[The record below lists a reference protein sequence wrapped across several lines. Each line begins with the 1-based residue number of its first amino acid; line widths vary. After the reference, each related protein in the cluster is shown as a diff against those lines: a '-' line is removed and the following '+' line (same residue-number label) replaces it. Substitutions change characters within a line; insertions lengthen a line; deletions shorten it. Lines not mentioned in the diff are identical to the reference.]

1 MYNVQK
7 GNVRDDKFLT
17 GLAVRYSNNEF
28 VGNQFLP
35 EYTVAKESD
44 KYRIFRKD
52 GFFKGAPRKADGAIT
67 EEATLIYDEGTY
79 STYERAI
86 KDIVTDRAV
95 QNADAPVRPKIDA
108 TNFLTEKV
116 LLSQEIDQWALIC
129 GSSGLGSSSTYY
141 TNLTSTSA
149 WISGTDPNILNDLKN
164 AIVALSKAVG
174 KRPNIIGMTTEVAE
188 AIAQDS
194 VIREILKYHTTS
206 MITGD
211 ALPATLRNMKVVIA
225 DGLWNS
231 ADEGQAATYEYI
243 IKYHVAMAFVDPRN
257 PLTLGRTFVSKKFKV
272 VRWRDD
278 DREGEF
284 IKVNK
289 VYAPK
294 ITSLASGYMYNR
306 VSTGTSSDD

>member
-7 GNVRDDKFLT
+7 GNIRDDKFLT
-17 GLAVRYSNNEF
+17 GLAVRYSNNEL
-28 VGNQFLP
+28 VGGQFLP
-35 EYTVAKESD
+35 EYAVARESD

-67 EEATLIYDEGTY
+67 EEATLVYDEGTY
-79 STYERAI
+79 SAYERAI

-95 QNADAPVRPKIDA
+95 QNADAPVRPKVDV

-116 LLSQEIDQWALIC
+116 LLSEEIDQWALIC
-129 GSSGLGSSSTYY
+129 GTSGLGSSATYY
-141 TNLTSTSA
+141 ANLTSTSA
-149 WISGTDPNILNDLKN
+149 WISGTNPDILDNLKT
-164 AIVALSKAVG
+164 AIVTISKAIG
-174 KRPNIIGMTTEVAE
+174 KRPNLIGLTTEVSE
-188 AIAQDS
+188 SIAQDS
-194 VIREILKYHTTS
+194 VIREILKYHTTN
-206 MITGD
+206 MITGN

-231 ADEGQAATYEYI
+231 ADEGQTATYEYI
-243 IKYHVAMAFVDPRN
+243 IKYHVVMAYVDPRN
-257 PLTLGRTFVSKKFKV
+257 PLTLGRTFVSKNFKV

-294 ITSLASGYMYNR
+294 LTSLSSGYMYNR
-306 VSTGTSSDD
+306 VSTGTSDDD

>member
-17 GLAVRYSNNEF
+17 GLAVKYTNNEF
-28 VGNQFLP
+28 VGGQWLP
-35 EYTVAKESD
+35 EYGVQKESD

-52 GFFKGAPRKADGAIT
+52 GFYKGAPKKADGAIT
-67 EEATLIYDEGTY
+67 EEATLSYDEGTY

-86 KDIVTDRAV
+86 KDIVTDRAM

-108 TNFLTEKV
+108 TQFLTEKV
-116 LLSQEIDQWALIC
+116 LLSQEIDVWALLL
-129 GSSGLGSSSTYY
+129 GTSGLEQSGYY
-141 TNLTSTSA
+141 EDLTSTTA
-149 WISGTDPNILNDLKN
+149 WISGTEPDILNDLSD
-164 AIVALSKAVG
+164 AIVTISKAIG
-174 KRPNIIGMTTEVAE
+174 KRPNKIGFTTEVSE
-188 AIAQDS
+188 AIVQDP
-194 VIREILKYHTTS
+194 VIREILKYHTTN
-206 MITGD
+206 MITGN
-211 ALPATLRNMKVVIA
+211 ALPSTLRNMQVVIA

-231 ADEGQAATYEYI
+231 ADEGQTAVYEYI
-243 IKYHVAMAFVDPRN
+243 MKYRVCIAYVEPGN
-257 PLTLGRTFVSKKFKV
+257 NLTLGRTFVSKPFKV

-294 ITSLASGYMYNR
+294 ITSMDAGYMYKR
-306 VSTGTSSDD
+306 VSTGESADD

>member
-1 MYNVQK
+1 MYNVAK
-7 GNVRDDKFLT
+7 TNVRDDKFLT
-17 GLAVRYSNNEF
+17 GLAVRYQNHEF
-28 VGNQFLP
+28 VGTEFMP
-35 EYTVAKESD
+35 EYTVQKESD

-52 GFFKGAPRKADGAIT
+52 GFYKGAPKKADGAIT
-67 EEATLIYDEGTY
+67 EEATLAYDEGTY

-116 LLSQEIDQWALIC
+116 LLSEEIDIWALIL
-129 GSSGLGSSSTYY
+129 GTSGLEAGSYY
-141 TNLTSTSA
+141 SDLTAVTA
-149 WISGTDPNILNDLKN
+149 WIDGTDPDILANLSS
-164 AIVALSKAVG
+164 AIVQISKAIG
-174 KRPNIIGMTTEVAE
+174 KRPNKIAFTTEVSE
-188 AIAQDS
+188 AIVQDS

-211 ALPATLRNMKVVIA
+211 ALPATLRNMKITIA
-225 DGLWNS
+225 DALWNS
-231 ADEGQAATYEYI
+231 ADEGQTASYEYL
-243 IKYHVAMAFVDPRN
+243 IKYRVAMGYVEPGN
-257 PLTLGRTFVSKKFKV
+257 NLTLGRTFVSKPFKV

-289 VYAPK
+289 VYAPQMM
-294 ITSLASGYMYNR
+294 SLDAGYMYKR
-306 VSTGTSSDD
+306 VKTGTDSDD

>member
-28 VGNQFLP
+28 TGKQFLP
-35 EYTVAKESD
+35 EYAVMKESD

-52 GFFKGAPRKADGAIT
+52 GFYKGAPKKADGAIT
-67 EEATLIYDEGTY
+67 EEATLSYDEGTY

-86 KDIVTDRAV
+86 KDIVTDRAM

-116 LLSQEIDQWALIC
+116 MLSEEIDIWALVL
-129 GSSGLGSSSTYY
+129 GTSGLESGSYY
-141 TNLTSTSA
+141 SNLTATTA
-149 WISGTDPNILNDLKN
+149 WIGGTDPDILSDLSD
-164 AIVALSKAVG
+164 AIVLISKAIG
-174 KRPNIIGMTTEVAE
+174 KRPNKISFTTEVSE
-188 AIAQDS
+188 AITQDP
-194 VIREILKYHTTS
+194 VIREILKYHTS
-206 MITGD
+206 AMISGD
-211 ALPATLRNMKVVIA
+211 GIPTTLRNMKITIS
-225 DGLWNS
+225 DGLWNAS
-231 ADEGQAATYEYI
+231 DEGQTASYEYI
-243 IKYHVAMAFVDPRN
+243 MKYRVPICYVSPGDN
-257 PLTLGRTFVSKKFKV
+257 LTLGRTFVSKGFKV

-294 ITSLASGYMYNR
+294 ITNIDAGYMYKR
-306 VSTGTSSDD
+306 VSTGTSNDD

>member
-28 VGNQFLP
+28 TGKQFLP
-35 EYTVAKESD
+35 EYTVMKESD

-52 GFFKGAPRKADGAIT
+52 GFYKGAPKKADGAIT
-67 EEATLIYDEGTY
+67 EEATLSYDEGTY

-86 KDIVTDRAV
+86 KDIVTDRAM

-116 LLSQEIDQWALIC
+116 MLSEEIDIWALVL
-129 GSSGLGSSSTYY
+129 GTSGLESGSYY
-141 TNLTSTSA
+141 SNLTATTA
-149 WISGTDPNILNDLKN
+149 WIGGTDPDILSDLSD
-164 AIVALSKAVG
+164 AIVLISKAIG
-174 KRPNIIGMTTEVAE
+174 KRPNKISFTTEVSE
-188 AIAQDS
+188 AITQDP
-194 VIREILKYHTTS
+194 VIREILKYHTS
-206 MITGD
+206 AMISGD
-211 ALPATLRNMKVVIA
+211 GIPTTLRNMKITIS
-225 DGLWNS
+225 DGLWNAS
-231 ADEGQAATYEYI
+231 DEGQTASYEYI
-243 IKYHVAMAFVDPRN
+243 MKYRVPICYVSPGDN
-257 PLTLGRTFVSKKFKV
+257 LTLGRTFVSKGFKV

-294 ITSLASGYMYNR
+294 ITNIDAGYMYKR
-306 VSTGTSSDD
+306 VSTGTSNDD

>member
-7 GNVRDDKFLT
+7 GNIKVDKFLT

-28 VGNQFLP
+28 TGNQWLP
-35 EYTVAKESD
+35 EYGVAKESD

-52 GFFKGAPRKADGAIT
+52 GFFKGAPKKADGAIT
-67 EEATLIYDEGTY
+67 EEATLVYDEGTY

-95 QNADAPVRPKIDA
+95 QNADAPVRPKIDV

-116 LLSQEIDQWALIC
+116 LLSQEIDQWALIM
-129 GSSGLGSSSTYY
+129 GTSGLGSSATYY
-141 TNLTSTSA
+141 ANLTSASA
-149 WISGTDPNILNDLKN
+149 WLSGTDPDILANLST
-164 AIVALSKAVG
+164 AIVTISKAMG
-174 KRPNIIGMTTEVAE
+174 KRPNQIAFTTEVSE
-188 AIAQDS
+188 GIAQDPI
-194 VIREILKYHTTS
+194 IRELLKYRPVDQVG
-206 MITGD
+206 GD
-211 ALPATLRNMKVVIA
+211 SLPSTLRKMKVILT

-231 ADEGQAATYEYI
+231 SDEGQTASYEYI
-243 IKYHVAMAFVDPRN
+243 MKYHVVIGYVEAGN
-257 PLTLGRTFVSKKFKV
+257 PLTLGRTFVSKGFKV

-294 ITSLASGYMYNR
+294 LTNLSAGYMYNR
-306 VSTGTSSDD
+306 VSTGESADD